1 MEQIKKAKNKDMF
14 KKMIFVVLIV
24 SLSSQIY
31 LDLIIA
37 NFRISFAIILF
48 GVFMYSFEELNSIIT
63 GAYTSIGVYILRVVM
78 HTTRGGRVVDG
89 MQFYFPEIFFYFSYA
104 VFFYFILKKV
114 SRRNINKMFFYIVF
128 SDFFAN
134 FIELLIR
141 DINNIRP
148 FYNYDVKW
156 TLLIVAVVRTV
167 ILWLCLNFIKYYKM
181 LLLKEEHEN
190 RYRKL
195 LLMTARL
202 KTETYWMKKTMDNLE
217 KVMAQAY
224 DLFEK
229 ITLDQ
234 EKEFWASRAVDI
246 AKNVHEIKK
255 EYGIVV
261 RGVEEVTS
269 SPDEGK
275 GMYFK
280 DLINILEISM
290 KNEIK
295 YKDKDIDVKFK
306 IRNNFYT
313 EKHYFLM
320 SIFRNILMNAIEA
333 LEGKEK
339 GYILFGQSKEENNYI
354 FVIED
359 NGAGI
364 KKKDINYI
372 FSPGYSTK
380 INYGT
385 GVINRG
391 LGLSIVKHI
400 IEGELKGEVTITS
413 KENEGT
419 AFHISIPKKVLEEE
433 EKWE

>member
-1 MEQIKKAKNKDMF
+1 MEQIKKVKNKEMF

-31 LDLIIA
+31 LDLFVA

-63 GAYTSIGVYILRVVM
+63 GAYTSIGVYILRVVI
-78 HTTRGGRVVDG
+78 HTTRGGKVVDG

-104 VFFYFILKKV
+104 LFFYFILKKV

-141 DINNIRP
+141 DINNIKP
-148 FYNYDVKW
+148 LYNYNIKW
-156 TLLIVAVVRTV
+156 TIFIVAVIRAV
-167 ILWLCLNFIKYYKM
+167 ILWLSLNFIKYYKM

-195 LLMTARL
+195 LIMTSRL

-217 KVMAQAY
+217 KVMAEAY

-229 ITLDQ
+229 ITLEQ

-261 RGVEEVTS
+261 RGVEDVTS

-295 YKDKDIDVKFK
+295 YKGKDIVVEFK

-333 LEGKEK
+333 LDEIGK
-339 GYILFGQSKEENNYI
+339 GYIFFQQNKEEDNYI
-354 FVIED
+354 FIIED
-359 NGAGI
+359 NGCGI
-364 KKKDINYI
+364 KEKELKYI

-385 GVINRG
+385 GEINRG

-400 IEGELKGEVTITS
+400 IEDELKGEVIITS
-413 KENEGT
+413 QENKGT

-433 EKWE
+433 EKCK

>member
-1 MEQIKKAKNKDMF
+1 MEQIKRAKNRDMF

-31 LDLIIA
+31 LDLFIA

-48 GVFMYSFEELNSIIT
+48 GVFMYSFEELNSVIT
-63 GAYTSIGVYILRVVM
+63 GAYTSIGVYILRVFV
-78 HTTRGGRVVDG
+78 HTTRGGKMVDG

-104 VFFYFILKKV
+104 VFFYLVLKKV
-114 SRRNINKMFFYIVF
+114 SRRNINRMFIYIVF

-141 DINNIRP
+141 DINNIKP
-148 FYNYDVKW
+148 LYNYHIKW
-156 TLLIVAVVRTV
+156 TLFIVAIVRTV
-167 ILWLCLNFIKYYKM
+167 ILWLSLNFIKYYKM

-202 KTETYWMKKTMDNLE
+202 KTETYWMKKTMDSLE
-217 KVMAQAY
+217 KVMAEAY

-229 ITLDQ
+229 ITLD
-234 EKEFWASRAVDI
+234 KERELWASRAVNI

-269 SPDEGK
+269 SPDEGR

-295 YKDKDIDVKFK
+295 YKEKDIGVEFK

-320 SIFRNILMNAIEA
+320 SIFRNLLMNAIEA

-339 GYILFGQSKEENNYI
+339 GFIYFHQDKEGENYI
-354 FVIED
+354 FIIED
-359 NGAGI
+359 NGCGI
-364 KKKDINYI
+364 KEIDKEYI

-385 GVINRG
+385 GEINRG

-400 IEGELKGEVTITS
+400 IEGELKGKITIS
-413 KENEGT
+413 SGENKGT
-419 AFHISIPKKVLEEE
+419 TFNIAIPKKVLEEE
-433 EKWE
+433 